1 MTNRNPDS
9 VKHPFHLARKEFP
22 KKKEDKFESRINN
35 MIRVPEIR
43 LVGDNLD
50 VISEAAGRTV
60 ETGVYPTRMVLSWA
74 EKLELDLIEI
84 SPNAEPPVCKITDY
98 KKFVY
103 DKKKREKEL
112 KAKVVKTV
120 MKEIRFGP
128 NTDEHDFEFKVRH
141 AKSFLEEGSKV
152 RAYVHF
158 RGRTIVFKDRGELL
172 LLKFLK
178 ELEDHGAAEALPK
191 LEGRRMSVIIS
202 PKKKK

>member
-1 MTNRNPDS
+1 
-9 VKHPFHLARKEFP
+9 
-22 KKKEDKFESRINN
+22 
-35 MIRVPEIR
+35 MIRVPEVR
-43 LVGDNLD
+43 LVGDNLTE
-50 VISEAAGRTV
+50 IAEIAGKPV
-60 ETGVYPTRMVLSWA
+60 ETGVFPTRTLMQWA
-74 EKLELDLIEI
+74 EKMELDLVEI
-84 SPNAEPPVCKITDY
+84 SPNADPPVCKIIDY
-98 KKFVY
+98 RKFIY

-120 MKEIRFGP
+120 MKEVRFGP

-141 AKSFLEEGSKV
+141 AKSFLEEGAKV

-178 ELEDHGAAEALPK
+178 ELEDFGAAEALPK